1 MGKMKKWYIEKGDQ
15 GDVVLSTRIR
25 LARNLE
31 AYPFPARLDAQQKK
45 KVCAEICEAVQ
56 SDGTGTFRRIDM
68 ASLTPSQAVSLA
80 ERHLISPEFTT
91 DREGRALLLTE
102 DESVSIMLC
111 EEDHIRLQVMQAGLA
126 LEEAYDIADKID
138 TMLDKR
144 LQYAYDERIGYLTQC
159 PTNLGTAMRAS
170 VMLHLP
176 ALDATGR
183 ISSLA
188 ATVSKLGLVIR
199 GAYGEGSQA
208 RGSIFQISNQ
218 ITLGITEQAA
228 IDNLR
233 AITLQIVAQ
242 ERAAQEQLL
251 KNEAEID
258 KIWRARGVLSSA
270 RLLSTDEFMELISLV
285 RMGSVRDVFALN
297 VEKINELIV
306 RMQPAT
312 INAANGSNLTPAQRD
327 AIRAEAVR
335 TAILTQGDDRV

>member
-1 MGKMKKWYIEKGDQ
+1 MKKWYIEKGDQ